1 MQIQL
6 KHTHKQ
12 THTHAHNYRKL
23 AIVATGN
30 LWQFIANLWQM
41 RNALFA
47 IAFVISIKSQ
57 FQVELEFFIYSKHS
71 FSSHAKGGGGWSA
84 RGGMSVAS
92 SVPDRL

>member
-30 LWQFIANLWQM
+30 LWQFIANLWQI

-47 IAFVISIKSQ
+47 IAFVIQLKVNFRSSSNSLFIQSILSALMPTGKGEGVQGWWGGRECSQ
-57 FQVELEFFIYSKHS
+57 
-71 FSSHAKGGGGWSA
+71 
-84 RGGMSVAS
+84 
-92 SVPDRL
+92 